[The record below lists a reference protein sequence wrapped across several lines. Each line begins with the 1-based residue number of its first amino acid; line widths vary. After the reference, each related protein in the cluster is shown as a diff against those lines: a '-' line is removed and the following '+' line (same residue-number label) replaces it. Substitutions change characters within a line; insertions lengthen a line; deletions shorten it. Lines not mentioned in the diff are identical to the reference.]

1 MQPKRSSSVSFLC
14 LTILAMLV
22 SIPVG
27 VLSIFNFGLICRAY
41 NGAIAIIT
49 IVFGAVFILFW
60 VRERR
65 QNSKPTENTVPEVRI
80 VFPTV
85 GAAVDL
91 QDMLKESPTTA
102 DFPNTAA
109 ALFGAKFE
117 PINFPIAN
125 TMYTLF
131 IALGISVAYIVGFAI
146 MTDIT
151 IRGGVNSTL
160 PAERD
165 SKMTYPWNINI
176 QIGQTATMGLQ
187 MLVTLAIVFSSF
199 LGRVRVVEEEKESRE
214 EVEYGLEA

>member
-49 IVFGAVFILFW
+49 FVFGALFILFYFH
-60 VRERR
+60 ERR
-65 QNSKPTENTVPEVRI
+65 QNAKPNEPEIRVI
-80 VFPTV
+80 FP
-85 GAAVDL
+85 AAGTVDL
-91 QDMLKESPTTA
+91 QEMLKEMPET
-102 DFPNTAA
+102 PNTTA
-109 ALFGAKFE
+109 ALFGAVFE
-117 PINFPIAN
+117 PINFPAAN

-131 IALGISVAYIVGFAI
+131 IALGVCVAYIVGFAI

-160 PAERD
+160 EVERD
-165 SKMTYPWNINI
+165 PKMTYPWNIKI
-176 QIGQTATMGLQ
+176 QIAQTATMGLE
-187 MLVTLAIVFSSF
+187 MLVTHAIVLSSF
-199 LGRVRVVEEEKESRE
+199 MGRVRVVNEEKEARE

>member
-14 LTILAMLV
+14 LTVLAMLV

-49 IVFGAVFILFW
+49 FVVGAVFILFW

-65 QNSKPTENTVPEVRI
+65 QNAKPAQPEVRI

-85 GAAVDL
+85 GVDL
-91 QDMLKESPTTA
+91 QEMLKESLDT
-102 DFPNTAA
+102 PNTAA
-109 ALFGAKFE
+109 ALFGAAFE
-117 PINFPIAN
+117 PINFPAAS

-151 IRGGVNSTL
+151 MRGGVNSTL
-160 PAERD
+160 PAERNP
-165 SKMTYPWNINI
+165 KMTYPWNINI
-176 QIGQTATMGLQ
+176 QIAQTATMGLE
-187 MLVTLAIVFSSF
+187 MLVTLAIVLSAFM
-199 LGRVRVVEEEKESRE
+199 GRVRVVQEEKEARE